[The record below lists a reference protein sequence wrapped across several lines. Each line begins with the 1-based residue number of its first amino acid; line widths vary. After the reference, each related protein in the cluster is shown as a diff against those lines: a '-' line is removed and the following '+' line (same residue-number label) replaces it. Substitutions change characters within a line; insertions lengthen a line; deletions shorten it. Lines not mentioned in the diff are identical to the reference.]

1 MNNQL
6 FRKYPS
12 IEFFKKFIKIYGI
25 KDLNDSREI
34 SKYTLINYN
43 TLEKFKDFVDELSIY
58 YLPCKKKKYI
68 DNITLKRLITILRQ
82 LGRIFNYSLK
92 AHERYINN
100 EKVLFYS
107 LENENQKNDYVNY
120 NLKIIEF

>member
-12 IEFFKKFIKIYGI
+12 IDFFEKFIKIYGI

-43 TLEKFKDFVDELSIY
+43 TLEKFEDFVEELSIY

-68 DNITLKRLITILRQ
+68 FNIKLKILITILIQ